1 MSFDNDLDL
10 RRVYEAT
17 GHIQRL
23 ADRIEKIA
31 QGAWQDAA
39 MNGINENHG
48 VWLALRLE
56 MENIQELSQ
65 MIDKFA
71 IMIRLSKIDDR
82 ND

>member
-1 MSFDNDLDL
+1 MMFDNDLDL

-31 QGAWQDAA
+31 ESAWRDAA
-39 MNGINENHG
+39 INGVHENHG
-48 VWLALRLE
+48 AGLALRLE

-82 ND
+82 QE